1 MKSNELR
8 AKNNNELSKELTDL
22 LKAQFGLRMQLAT
35 QQLTN
40 TSQMKKVRRDIA
52 RVRTMMKEH
61 DAAGEALRSL
71 REASHGYTAPQDAC
85 VSYRELYKSLQAF
98 EANLHTHVHLENNI
112 LFPRALAREAQ
123 AAAA

>member
-8 AKNNNELSKELTDL
+8 AKSNDELSKELTDL

-52 RVRTMMKEH
+52 RVRTMIKEK
-61 DAAGEALRSL
+61 
-71 REASHGYTAPQDAC
+71 AP
-85 VSYRELYKSLQAF
+85 K
-98 EANLHTHVHLENNI
+98 
-112 LFPRALAREAQ
+112 
-123 AAAA
+123 

>member
-8 AKNNNELSKELTDL
+8 AKSNDELSKELTDL

-52 RVRTMMKEH
+52 RVRTALKEK
-61 DAAGEALRSL
+61 
-71 REASHGYTAPQDAC
+71 AP
-85 VSYRELYKSLQAF
+85 K
-98 EANLHTHVHLENNI
+98 
-112 LFPRALAREAQ
+112 
-123 AAAA
+123 